1 MGWDLRD
8 FQRINLSKGL
18 PDSSVY
24 CKALSYKYSKA
35 LILTD
40 KYQETWTNFWDS
52 HSQISNEQPYLNA
65 FIQAQ
70 LESETYIEAALQ
82 NLHSIADILCQ
93 IINVVL
99 LESKLHESEV
109 NVPKTIQE
117 LNDRNLDKVKIA
129 LENLCNSY
137 EFKYIAAFVNTIKHR
152 RLLDTEYHA
161 EFGLDKENTMGIRF
175 QAFTY
180 NRPKKLIDNYPVI
193 LASTIIEVYM
203 PKIKALIE
211 SLGMAIEESI

>member
-1 MGWDLRD
+1 
-8 FQRINLSKGL
+8 
-18 PDSSVY
+18 
-24 CKALSYKYSKA
+24 
-35 LILTD
+35 
-40 KYQETWTNFWDS
+40 
-52 HSQISNEQPYLNA
+52 
-65 FIQAQ
+65 
-70 LESETYIEAALQ
+70 
-82 NLHSIADILCQ
+82 
-93 IINVVL
+93 
-99 LESKLHESEV
+99 
-109 NVPKTIQE
+109 
-117 LNDRNLDKVKIA
+117 
-129 LENLCNSY
+129 
-137 EFKYIAAFVNTIKHR
+137 VNTIKHR